1 MSNKLTRK
9 LQVLITDEEVQA
21 LNIIILNDAL
31 EAEQRPIS
39 VSAFIREL
47 IRREIERRPDLN
59 KEWDKTKV
67 KHLKSK

>member
-59 KEWDKTKV
+59 KEWDKTRV

>member
-47 IRREIERRPDLN
+47 IRREIERRPELS
-59 KEWDKTKV
+59 KEWDKTRI

>member
-47 IRREIERRPDLN
+47 IRREIDRRPNLN

>member
-47 IRREIERRPDLN
+47 IRREIDRRPELN

>member
-47 IRREIERRPDLN
+47 IRREIDRRPYLN

>member
-9 LQVLITDEEVQA
+9 LQVLITDEEVLA

-47 IRREIERRPDLN
+47 IRREIDRRPNLN

>member
-47 IRREIERRPDLN
+47 IRREIERRPNLN

>member
-47 IRREIERRPDLN
+47 IRREIDRRPDLN

>member
-21 LNIIILNDAL
+21 LNVIILNDAL

-39 VSAFIREL
+39 ISAFIREL
-47 IRREIERRPDLN
+47 IRKEIERRPELN

>member
-1 MSNKLTRK
+1 M
-9 LQVLITDEEVQA
+9 LITDEEVQA

-47 IRREIERRPDLN
+47 IRREIDRRPGLN